1 MSYRHFTMS
10 ERRCPIYLFLF
21 IQALLLSWQLVYSGD
36 HAINT
41 FKLFIRGAIS
51 AKVITTARRCNPFSN
66 ILVDC
71 KYLRET
77 YLEEEQ
83 CARFVQ

>member
-1 MSYRHFTMS
+1 MSYCHFTMS
-10 ERRCPIYLFLF
+10 ERRRPIYLFLF
-21 IQALLLSWQLVYSGD
+21 IQALLLSWQLVYNGD

-41 FKLFIRGAIS
+41 FKLFSRGSIS
-51 AKVITTARRCNPFSN
+51 AKVITTTRRCNLFSN

-71 KYLRET
+71 KFLRET

-83 CARFVQ
+83 CARLVQ